1 MSIRGM
7 VTGGGGCSVP
17 GERPSASSSNP
28 LGALADSILG
38 SAAKQQERVREL
50 PSLAGPGQASGSNLF
65 GPAEAGAGPAMMP
78 MPGADMQ
85 STMGGPMGAMGGMGP
100 SIQAQQFLSSFHA
113 AGPSAAPGP
122 PDAQLEALW
131 NEAQHAQALP
141 PGMAAGMAPPDAAAA
156 AHFRE
161 FEQIFGGMSLDG
173 GAAAAA
179 SGDAAMQPPAS
190 ESPLWMLMRGW
201 MYSVQCM
208 PPALIPLRF
217 LVGLCLRA
225 APPAAAGSA
234 RPATLLPLLH
244 TSGHPAPRAP
254 PRAPPPSRAP
264 LPRGPST
271 HPQPLLHPGPPR
283 VCPAGGAGAQGEGFA
298 SAQVAALLRSL
309 GIEDL
314 GEGAG
319 GAEGALMGAP
329 GPLGGRFREFEDF
342 WKDAGEVAGGE
353 GRVAGAGGGG
363 GGGGW
368 VGEFEAQQQQRW
380 REEGGESSS
389 TGWADEFAEVGR
401 DMSLKSRLWD
411 WQQQQRVRDEAR
423 AEGPRSEAERVAA
436 RQQTQRIVDTL
447 AQDPNPKFQQSKF
460 LQFVSKMSRG
470 ELIAEEGGVRE
481 VSPAEAAAAAAAEQ
495 WASEF
500 ENLHQHE
507 HVHSHAIKADADWAT
522 EFAARNESS
531 TSLDSRDWAD
541 EFAQQMAHTHPHGHT
556 HTEGEGV
563 VEDGDPS
570 AWLESYERYVEEQLR
585 DEQQRRAES
594 SSSRWPYAFADKNP
608 YVGHAQPFQQGQ
620 DLFRRGLL
628 SEAILA
634 LEAEVLRNEN
644 NAEAWRLLGV
654 SHAENDDDRQAIAA
668 MTRARDA
675 DPTNLDV
682 LLALG
687 VSHTNELEQ
696 AEALYHLRSWLQNH
710 SKYKSLVPP
719 SGPASMSHSD
729 VVQLYT
735 EATRMAPEDADLQV
749 VLGVLFNLSHEYDRA
764 KAAFRRALALRPSD
778 YSLWNKL
785 GATQANSAQS
795 AEAIEAYQKALDL
808 KPNYVRAWTNMGIGY
823 ANQGKYEESARYYVR
838 AIAMN
843 PTAENAWQYLRIA
856 LSCAGKAEL
865 LPACDAHDVDAL
877 QRDEVPAVSGE
888 NIHSSALVCNAESNP
903 RELKPVIDGQMQ
915 NSPQLIAYYSPSSTP
930 RTPGSSSSF
939 RCSPVRKLPAL
950 SPIAEVRSPHIIG
963 APVSPPPLTTPVFS
977 SIPPLTNIS
986 PDGQAGSP
994 DSAVSADPNAGP
1006 FTISQWQQ
1014 LEKQAL
1020 IFKYIVSGVSPPQ
1033 DLVASLYASPD
1044 TSKGPRESERGE
1056 WMHPMRLDLEPDR
1069 CRRTDGKKW
1078 RCSREAV
1085 KDQKYCDRHMH
1096 RGRNRSRKTNE
1107 NCTAGSNA
1115 SIAAA
1120 SSDGPASEVAGG
1132 INAATSSIAESA
1144 ITQTRHNEHA
1154 VVSASERKNDSRC
1167 ESSAQMGERSA
1178 LPPLT
1183 LPPPVHPMGAAQVE
1197 PSSGL
1202 NSRATATSTWQT
1214 NPTTFQ
1220 SQAQQEQHSMQ
1231 HPPQDQQAV
1240 PHSGGM
1246 NQSINCSTS
1255 SRVQQYQLSGNL
1267 GPRFTSSFQPV
1278 QPLQVENTTAG
1289 TPSTSKSLGVSSSI
1303 VGLNSGPTQS
1313 GNHGTAGGQL
1323 QPGHYQIQH
1332 TPRAAIWERD
1342 GDDDTPGSS
1351 SRVPLLRL
1359 PNMLQRSASLQIASS
1374 YSDKSHIGHHLSYAP
1389 APVRSVVV
1397 RPIRSQRLIA
1407 VCAARSPKSTDAAP
1421 ARRPASAPFR
1431 LLSAPVA
1438 ALPLV
1443 LAFVEA
1449 ELPNAIDTFTALSD
1463 FHITEPAFKAFYM
1476 IFTCVFCWGALV
1488 FGSMNDEYYESDEYR
1503 KAGGNGTQ
1511 FWIYQRVSRTPMP

>member
-17 GERPSASSSNP
+17 GERPSASTSNP

-85 STMGGPMGAMGGMGP
+85 SAMGGPMGGPMGAMGGMGGMGP
-100 SIQAQQFLSSFHA
+100 SMQAQQFLSSFHA
-113 AGPSAAPGP
+113 AGPAAAP
-122 PDAQLEALW
+122 PDAHLEALW
-131 NEAQHAQALP
+131 NEARHTQALP

-173 GAAAAA
+173 GAAAA
-179 SGDAAMQPPAS
+179 SGDAAMQPPA
-190 ESPLWMLMRGW
+190 
-201 MYSVQCM
+201 
-208 PPALIPLRF
+208 I
-217 LVGLCLRA
+217 
-225 APPAAAGSA
+225 SA
-234 RPATLLPLLH
+234 LLPPLPSTFHHPHPLNCSAFPPLPISPITHPSSPSVPGLPPQQQQAVRALLH
-244 TSGHPAPRAP
+244 SFLSSTQAGVPLPAHPH
-254 PRAPPPSRAP
+254 AP
-264 LPRGPST
+264 LP
-271 HPQPLLHPGPPR
+271 PLAHLS
-283 VCPAGGAGAQGEGFA
+283 PADRARIRNRSSILARHVFAHQGGAGAQGEGFA

-342 WKDAGEVAGGE
+342 WKDAGEVAGG
-353 GRVAGAGGGG
+353 GGMVAGVGGGG
-363 GGGGW
+363 GAGGW

-389 TGWADEFAEVGR
+389 TGWADEFAEVGKGT
-401 DMSLKSRLWD
+401 SLEGRVRVWVCDGFLSLPTLSPPILVLAILFPSLSHPHPTSYPHSRTLIPLTPSAYCHLPVSD
-411 WQQQQRVRDEAR
+411 WQQQQRVREEAR
-423 AEGPRSEAERVAA
+423 AGGPRSEAERVAA

-481 VSPAEAAAAAAAEQ
+481 VSPAEAAAAAATEQ

-541 EFAQQMAHTHPHGHT
+541 EFAQQMAHAHPHGHA
-556 HTEGEGV
+556 HAEGEGV

-608 YVGHAQPFQQGQ
+608 YVGHPQPFQQGQ

-634 LEAEVLRNEN
+634 LEAEVLRNEG

-710 SKYKSLVPP
+710 SKYKTLVPP

-735 EATRMAPEDADLQV
+735 EAARMAPEDADLQV

-764 KAAFRRALALRPSD
+764 KSAFRRALALRPSD

-877 QRDEVPAVSGE
+877 QR
-888 NIHSSALVCNAESNP
+888 
-903 RELKPVIDGQMQ
+903 K
-915 NSPQLIAYYSPSSTP
+915 Y
-930 RTPGSSSSF
+930 
-939 RCSPVRKLPAL
+939 
-950 SPIAEVRSPHIIG
+950 
-963 APVSPPPLTTPVFS
+963 PL
-977 SIPPLTNIS
+977 
-986 PDGQAGSP
+986 
-994 DSAVSADPNAGP
+994 
-1006 FTISQWQQ
+1006 
-1014 LEKQAL
+1014 
-1020 IFKYIVSGVSPPQ
+1020 
-1033 DLVASLYASPD
+1033 
-1044 TSKGPRESERGE
+1044 
-1056 WMHPMRLDLEPDR
+1056 
-1069 CRRTDGKKW
+1069 
-1078 RCSREAV
+1078 
-1085 KDQKYCDRHMH
+1085 
-1096 RGRNRSRKTNE
+1096 
-1107 NCTAGSNA
+1107 
-1115 SIAAA
+1115 
-1120 SSDGPASEVAGG
+1120 
-1132 INAATSSIAESA
+1132 
-1144 ITQTRHNEHA
+1144 
-1154 VVSASERKNDSRC
+1154 
-1167 ESSAQMGERSA
+1167 
-1178 LPPLT
+1178 
-1183 LPPPVHPMGAAQVE
+1183 
-1197 PSSGL
+1197 
-1202 NSRATATSTWQT
+1202 
-1214 NPTTFQ
+1214 
-1220 SQAQQEQHSMQ
+1220 
-1231 HPPQDQQAV
+1231 
-1240 PHSGGM
+1240 
-1246 NQSINCSTS
+1246 
-1255 SRVQQYQLSGNL
+1255 
-1267 GPRFTSSFQPV
+1267 
-1278 QPLQVENTTAG
+1278 
-1289 TPSTSKSLGVSSSI
+1289 
-1303 VGLNSGPTQS
+1303 
-1313 GNHGTAGGQL
+1313 
-1323 QPGHYQIQH
+1323 
-1332 TPRAAIWERD
+1332 
-1342 GDDDTPGSS
+1342 
-1351 SRVPLLRL
+1351 
-1359 PNMLQRSASLQIASS
+1359 
-1374 YSDKSHIGHHLSYAP
+1374 
-1389 APVRSVVV
+1389 
-1397 RPIRSQRLIA
+1397 
-1407 VCAARSPKSTDAAP
+1407 
-1421 ARRPASAPFR
+1421 
-1431 LLSAPVA
+1431 
-1438 ALPLV
+1438 
-1443 LAFVEA
+1443 
-1449 ELPNAIDTFTALSD
+1449 
-1463 FHITEPAFKAFYM
+1463 
-1476 IFTCVFCWGALV
+1476 
-1488 FGSMNDEYYESDEYR
+1488 
-1503 KAGGNGTQ
+1503 
-1511 FWIYQRVSRTPMP
+1511 

>member
-1 MSIRGM
+1 M

-17 GERPSASSSNP
+17 GERPSASTSNP

-85 STMGGPMGAMGGMGP
+85 STMGGPMGGMGGMGP

-113 AGPSAAPGP
+113 AGPAAAP

-131 NEAQHAQALP
+131 NEARHAQALP

-156 AHFRE
+156 AHFQE

-173 GAAAAA
+173 GAAAAT
-179 SGDAAMQPPAS
+179 GDAAMQPPAI
-190 ESPLWMLMRGW
+190 PGL
-201 MYSVQCM
+201 
-208 PPALIPLRF
+208 PPQQQQA
-217 LVGLCLRA
+217 VRA
-225 APPAAAGSA
+225 
-234 RPATLLPLLH
+234 LLH
-244 TSGHPAPRAP
+244 SFLSSTQAGVPLPAHPH
-254 PRAPPPSRAP
+254 AP
-264 LPRGPST
+264 LP
-271 HPQPLLHPGPPR
+271 PLAHLS
-283 VCPAGGAGAQGEGFA
+283 PADRARIRNRSSILARHVFAHQGGAGAQGEGFA

-342 WKDAGEVAGGE
+342 WKDAGEL
-353 GRVAGAGGGG
+353 AGGGG
-363 GGGGW
+363 MVAGVGGGGGARGW
-368 VGEFEAQQQQRW
+368 VGEFEAQQQQMW

-389 TGWADEFAEVGR
+389 TGWADEFAE
-401 DMSLKSRLWD
+401 D
-411 WQQQQRVRDEAR
+411 WQQQQRAREEAR
-423 AEGPRSEAERVAA
+423 AGGPRSEAERVAA

-481 VSPAEAAAAAAAEQ
+481 VSPAEAAAAAATEQ

-541 EFAQQMAHTHPHGHT
+541 EFAQQMAHAHPHGHT
-556 HTEGEGV
+556 HAEGEGV

-634 LEAEVLRNEN
+634 LEAEVLRNEG

-696 AEALYHLRSWLQNH
+696 AEALYHLRSWLGNH
-710 SKYKSLVPP
+710 SKYKALVPP

-735 EATRMAPEDADLQV
+735 EAARMAPEDADLQV

-764 KAAFRRALALRPSD
+764 KSAFRRALALRPSD

-877 QRDEVPAVSGE
+877 QRE
-888 NIHSSALVCNAESNP
+888 
-903 RELKPVIDGQMQ
+903 
-915 NSPQLIAYYSPSSTP
+915 Y
-930 RTPGSSSSF
+930 
-939 RCSPVRKLPAL
+939 
-950 SPIAEVRSPHIIG
+950 
-963 APVSPPPLTTPVFS
+963 PL
-977 SIPPLTNIS
+977 
-986 PDGQAGSP
+986 
-994 DSAVSADPNAGP
+994 
-1006 FTISQWQQ
+1006 
-1014 LEKQAL
+1014 
-1020 IFKYIVSGVSPPQ
+1020 
-1033 DLVASLYASPD
+1033 
-1044 TSKGPRESERGE
+1044 
-1056 WMHPMRLDLEPDR
+1056 
-1069 CRRTDGKKW
+1069 
-1078 RCSREAV
+1078 
-1085 KDQKYCDRHMH
+1085 
-1096 RGRNRSRKTNE
+1096 
-1107 NCTAGSNA
+1107 
-1115 SIAAA
+1115 
-1120 SSDGPASEVAGG
+1120 
-1132 INAATSSIAESA
+1132 
-1144 ITQTRHNEHA
+1144 
-1154 VVSASERKNDSRC
+1154 
-1167 ESSAQMGERSA
+1167 
-1178 LPPLT
+1178 
-1183 LPPPVHPMGAAQVE
+1183 
-1197 PSSGL
+1197 
-1202 NSRATATSTWQT
+1202 
-1214 NPTTFQ
+1214 
-1220 SQAQQEQHSMQ
+1220 
-1231 HPPQDQQAV
+1231 
-1240 PHSGGM
+1240 
-1246 NQSINCSTS
+1246 
-1255 SRVQQYQLSGNL
+1255 
-1267 GPRFTSSFQPV
+1267 
-1278 QPLQVENTTAG
+1278 
-1289 TPSTSKSLGVSSSI
+1289 
-1303 VGLNSGPTQS
+1303 
-1313 GNHGTAGGQL
+1313 
-1323 QPGHYQIQH
+1323 
-1332 TPRAAIWERD
+1332 
-1342 GDDDTPGSS
+1342 
-1351 SRVPLLRL
+1351 
-1359 PNMLQRSASLQIASS
+1359 
-1374 YSDKSHIGHHLSYAP
+1374 
-1389 APVRSVVV
+1389 
-1397 RPIRSQRLIA
+1397 
-1407 VCAARSPKSTDAAP
+1407 
-1421 ARRPASAPFR
+1421 
-1431 LLSAPVA
+1431 
-1438 ALPLV
+1438 
-1443 LAFVEA
+1443 
-1449 ELPNAIDTFTALSD
+1449 
-1463 FHITEPAFKAFYM
+1463 
-1476 IFTCVFCWGALV
+1476 
-1488 FGSMNDEYYESDEYR
+1488 
-1503 KAGGNGTQ
+1503 
-1511 FWIYQRVSRTPMP
+1511 